1 LRMELLVP
9 AVCSWPSLSQ
19 PPTHSPKRDRADVSV
34 GDTLPVA
41 TKVNWGDSSTVPPV
55 CVKLCGQ
62 GTTVGLADTD
72 IVKVTPTETTTASAT
87 RRRCMSRCTLVV
99 RMNEVGMCCTRRC
112 SAVQHATLKLQPGL
126 DVILH
131 APYHHMQFGH
141 DTSGCML
148 FGLGCAF
155 VGPCRSHPPNPSP
168 IDALPQWALTTLGCL
183 RARTSVCR
191 RAAGH
196 VACFHRRE

>member
-1 LRMELLVP
+1 MQYLASVLKCGTGMHWPLGYVIDSHSLGNDCSAWGGPKWLRMELLVP

-112 SAVQHATLKLQPGL
+112 SAVQHATLIKLQPGL
-126 DVILH
+126 DVILRRIIICSS
-131 APYHHMQFGH
+131 ATIQ
-141 DTSGCML
+141 
-148 FGLGCAF
+148 
-155 VGPCRSHPPNPSP
+155 VG
-168 IDALPQWALTTLGCL
+168 
-183 RARTSVCR
+183 
-191 RAAGH
+191 
-196 VACFHRRE
+196 ACY